1 MCMVTFCQNVAL
13 KKNVSDI
20 ACDNL
25 TNIAMF
31 CDMQPTIKQNVT
43 TNIFVPT
50 FLAILVYMSILHYD
64 I

>member
-1 MCMVTFCQNVAL
+1 MYGDFLSKCCI

-50 FLAILVYMSILHYD
+50 FLAILVNMSILHYN